1 MVEKIGAGHK
11 SDVTYPSE
19 DNMKVKII
27 IPAELFKTRGR
38 GKELDIKFP
47 YYNILLHVRVSGFGI
62 RKTLPCRNK
71 NSGLWNTE

>member
-38 GKELDIKFP
+38 G
-47 YYNILLHVRVSGFGI
+47 
-62 RKTLPCRNK
+62 
-71 NSGLWNTE
+71 NSWKLNFLIIIFCSM

>member
-1 MVEKIGAGHK
+1 MVEKIGAGHE

-38 GKELDIKFP
+38 GK
-47 YYNILLHVRVSGFGI
+47 
-62 RKTLPCRNK
+62 
-71 NSGLWNTE
+71 

>member
-1 MVEKIGAGHK
+1 MVEKIGDGHK

-38 GKELDIKFP
+38 GK
-47 YYNILLHVRVSGFGI
+47 
-62 RKTLPCRNK
+62 
-71 NSGLWNTE
+71 

>member
-27 IPAELFKTRGR
+27 IPAELFKTRGILNKKRGCLVYVRRKQRGLAVR
-38 GKELDIKFP
+38 GK
-47 YYNILLHVRVSGFGI
+47 
-62 RKTLPCRNK
+62 
-71 NSGLWNTE
+71 